1 MDNQNR
7 APHPGPPKKKLLVLP
22 DSNGYHLLTISEI
35 IRCRADGNY
44 TILHR
49 QDEPE
54 LLVCRQLGKLE
65 PLLTPH
71 GFLRVHHS
79 HLVNLQTVKR
89 FVKRKKDGR
98 LLLANGDVVPVA
110 RSRKAALLAWMG
122 VG

>member
-1 MDNQNR
+1 MNILNTHFR
-7 APHPGPPKKKLLVLP
+7 PGTPGDDLLALP
-22 DSNGYHLLTISEI
+22 DANGFHLLAIPEI

-49 QDEPE
+49 QNEPE

-79 HLVNLQTVKR
+79 HLVNLRTVKQ

-98 LLLANGDVVPVA
+98 LLLFNGDVVPVA
-110 RSRKAALLAWMG
+110 RSRRPEIGRAH
-122 VG
+122 V